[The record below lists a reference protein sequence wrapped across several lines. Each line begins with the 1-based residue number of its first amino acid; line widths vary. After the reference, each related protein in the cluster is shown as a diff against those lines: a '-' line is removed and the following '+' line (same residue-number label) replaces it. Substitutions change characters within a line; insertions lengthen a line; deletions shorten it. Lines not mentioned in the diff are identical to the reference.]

1 MWHAQN
7 GDADEGTEKEIEGR
21 TRMVAVEEGEG
32 SGELH
37 SFVKHEQ
44 EVESEMSELSELAK
58 AMPRR

>member
-1 MWHAQN
+1 
-7 GDADEGTEKEIEGR
+7 
-21 TRMVAVEEGEG
+21 MVAVEEGEG

-44 EVESEMSELSELAK
+44 EVESEMSVLSELAK